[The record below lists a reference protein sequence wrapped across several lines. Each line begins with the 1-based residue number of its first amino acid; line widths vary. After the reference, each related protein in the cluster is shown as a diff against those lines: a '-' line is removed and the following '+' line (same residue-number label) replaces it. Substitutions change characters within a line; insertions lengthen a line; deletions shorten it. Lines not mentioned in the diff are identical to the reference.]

1 VESFGFV
8 IKQSSDRGR
17 LGLSQE
23 VINLSRRSE
32 LKMTLNRLATSTF
45 EAWSNYE
52 TNCVSCFFTYLQY
65 LNSISYI

>member
-8 IKQSSDRGR
+8 IKQSSDSGR

-52 TNCVSCFFTYLQY
+52 TNHVSCFFTNLQY